1 MSRLEPIAN
10 GSDMDQQVNK
20 SHKDLKDRAM
30 QFALA
35 GIALYKDLPKTT
47 EAQVLGG
54 QFLRSATSVGANTR
68 SAFRGRSKKEYVAKL
83 GIVIEEADEC
93 GYWLVLMSASGIT
106 TAVQVNALLKE
117 SNELVPIFTSLAK
130 R

>member
-1 MSRLEPIAN
+1 
-10 GSDMDQQVNK
+10 
-20 SHKDLKDRAM
+20 M

-35 GIALYKDLPKTT
+35 NIALYKGLPPTV
-47 EAQVLGG
+47 EAQVMGKQL
-54 QFLRSATSVGANTR
+54 LRAATSVGANTR

-93 GYWLVLMSASGIT
+93 GYWLDLLGASGTVEPSSIDH
-106 TAVQVNALLKE
+106 LMKE
-117 SNELVPIFTSLAK
+117 SDQLVSIFTSLAK